1 MSNTLQKDLP
11 INDSINSIRK
21 EVKITKIS
29 FNESDGAKDEM
40 MWLLDLIF
48 GSIEL
53 KIDELMTND
62 MEVSNG
68 E

>member
-40 MWLLDLIF
+40 M
-48 GSIEL
+48 
-53 KIDELMTND
+53 
-62 MEVSNG
+62 
-68 E
+68 